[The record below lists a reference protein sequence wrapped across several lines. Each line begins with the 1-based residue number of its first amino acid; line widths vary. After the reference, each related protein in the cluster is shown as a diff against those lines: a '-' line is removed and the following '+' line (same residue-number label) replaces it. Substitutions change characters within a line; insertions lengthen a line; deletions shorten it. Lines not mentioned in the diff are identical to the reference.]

1 MTRDK
6 RFPLYW
12 SAQAYLINK
21 KAIKAFIDDVI
32 VSTPGTSTST
42 STTTS
47 LSFKI
52 INSFFPKDCQR
63 TRENP
68 CILANCLFSDSY
80 IYSGG
85 GPTYVSH
92 IPLFTGNTIEP
103 PYLYSYPILALAK
116 LT

>member
-6 RFPLYW
+6 RYPLYW

-21 KAIKAFIDDVI
+21 KAVKPFIDDVI
-32 VSTPGTSTST
+32 VSTPAVSSTST
-42 STTTS
+42 AS

-92 IPLFTGNTIEP
+92 IPLFTGNSI
-103 PYLYSYPILALAK
+103 
-116 LT
+116 